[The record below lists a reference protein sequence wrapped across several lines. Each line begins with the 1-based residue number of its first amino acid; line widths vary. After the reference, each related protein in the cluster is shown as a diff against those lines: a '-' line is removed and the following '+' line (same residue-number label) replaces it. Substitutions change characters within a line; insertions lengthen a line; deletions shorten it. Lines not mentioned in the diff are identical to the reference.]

1 MSQQF
6 VAFWMQ
12 QFLPQEA
19 NMRNREQNS
28 KLNVNFILLKC
39 LSLWMKQ
46 LGCDRRDAMQ
56 KFGYSLKG
64 TYYVMDY
71 TLSTVRVLWCMQ
83 DYVSIMS
90 LPLCFVLR
98 MSSRALVFLVYNK
111 MVPWV
116 FLRSATIRLNKS
128 QDTTTGDEDG

>member
-1 MSQQF
+1 
-6 VAFWMQ
+6 MQ
-12 QFLPQEA
+12 HFLPQEA

-46 LGCDRRDAMQ
+46 LGCDRRDAMR

-83 DYVSIMS
+83 DYVSIIIDSRVS
-90 LPLCFVLR
+90 LYYLWYYVIAFVFCTAHEQ
-98 MSSRALVFLVYNK
+98 SC
-111 MVPWV
+111 
-116 FLRSATIRLNKS
+116 
-128 QDTTTGDEDG
+128 TGLPRV